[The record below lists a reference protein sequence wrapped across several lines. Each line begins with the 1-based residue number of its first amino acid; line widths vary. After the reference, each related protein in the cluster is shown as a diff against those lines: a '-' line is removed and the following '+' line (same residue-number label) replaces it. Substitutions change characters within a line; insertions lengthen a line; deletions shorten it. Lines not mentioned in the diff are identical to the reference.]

1 MKRGRGAKSDVAKI
15 AIDPFGRSGQ
25 PDRFDSLAFR

>member
-1 MKRGRGAKSDVAKI
+1 MKRGMGAKSDVAKI

-25 PDRFDSLAFR
+25 P